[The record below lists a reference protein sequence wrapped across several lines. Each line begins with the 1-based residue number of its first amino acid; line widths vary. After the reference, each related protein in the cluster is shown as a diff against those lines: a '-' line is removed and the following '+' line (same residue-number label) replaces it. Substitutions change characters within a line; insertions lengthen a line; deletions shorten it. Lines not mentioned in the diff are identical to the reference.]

1 MKPMKL
7 ITSPKHLILI
17 PLAALCVAQEPPVK
31 PGTLA
36 PKPAPAPAAAATPTT
51 VPPDTV
57 VLSVGNEKITR
68 AEFENLLAAL
78 PDQVRASAVGAGRRK
93 LAEQLAEVKA
103 MAQEAKKRKLDQAP
117 EVRQLISLQTE
128 NALASVLY
136 KELSTNVKPDDAA
149 LRSYYDSHKS
159 QFEQVKASHILI
171 RYKGSPVPVRD
182 GQKDLTPEE
191 ALAKAQEIRKKLA
204 EGGDFAAL
212 AKADSDDTGTAP
224 QGGSLGTFPHGQMV
238 PDFEKAAF
246 ALTPGQISDPVK
258 TQFGYHIIRVDL
270 KVEKKFEDAKGDLEK
285 QMKPQIARQ
294 AVEEIRKQIPVTFD
308 DAYFGK

>member
-1 MKPMKL
+1 MTFSKY
-7 ITSPKHLILI
+7 LILI
-17 PLAALCVAQEPPVK
+17 PMAALCCAQEPVK

-36 PKPAPAPAAAATPTT
+36 PKPVAPPAAAATTT
-51 VPPDTV
+51 VSPETV

-149 LRSYYDSHKS
+149 LRAYYDSHKS

-171 RYKGSPVPVRD
+171 RFKGSPVPVRE
-182 GQKDLTPEE
+182 GQKDLTPED

-212 AKADSDDTGTAP
+212 AKSDSDDTGTAQ

-270 KVEKKFEDAKGDLEK
+270 KVEKKFDDAKADLEK

>member
-1 MKPMKL
+1 MKS
-7 ITSPKHLILI
+7 IISSYLILI
-17 PLAALCVAQEPPVK
+17 PVAAIGLAQEPIK

-36 PKPAPAPAAAATPTT
+36 PKPAPATPATPGAAAPAPA
-51 VPPDTV
+51 VPPDAI

-68 AEFENLLAAL
+68 AEFESLLAAL
-78 PDQVRASAVGAGRRK
+78 PDQVRASAVGPGRRR
-93 LAEQLAEVKA
+93 LAEQLVEVKA
-103 MAQEAKKRKLDQAP
+103 MAQEAKKRKLDQTS
-117 EVRQLISLQTE
+117 EVRQLIALQTD

-136 KELSTNVKPDDAA
+136 KELSTNVKTDDAA
-149 LRSYYDSHKS
+149 LHSYYDAHKN

-171 RYKGSPVPVRD
+171 RYKGSPVPVRE

-191 ALAKAQEIRKKLA
+191 ALAKAQEIRKKLVDGA
-204 EGGDFAAL
+204 DFAAT
-212 AKADSDDTGTAP
+212 AKAESDDTGTAQ

-246 ALTPGQISDPVK
+246 SLPPGQLSDPVK
-258 TQFGYHIIRVDL
+258 TQFGYHLIRVDQ
-270 KVEKKFEDAKGDLEK
+270 KVDKKFDDVKGDIEK

-294 AVEEIRKQIPVTFD
+294 VVEEIRKQTPVTFD